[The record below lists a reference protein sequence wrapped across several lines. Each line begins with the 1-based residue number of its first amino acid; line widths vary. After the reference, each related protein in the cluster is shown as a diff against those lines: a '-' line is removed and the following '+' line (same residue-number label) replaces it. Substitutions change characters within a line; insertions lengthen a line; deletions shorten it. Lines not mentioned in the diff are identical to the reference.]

1 MNTRIFCRPKH
12 CRVQTR
18 VLHCNQ
24 LSLTQS
30 RQNFDIIISTSL
42 TGPRPFMWKPERE
55 SCVPLWYWGE
65 IAWIFSLFF
74 YSPFTILASFYL
86 SFLFLPEFF
95 FIKLFFVVAFFLSVY
110 LILSF
115 FISLLCRLFYFILLY
130 PFKLYVVI

>member
-55 SCVPLWYWGE
+55 SCVLLWHWGE
-65 IAWIFSLFF
+65 IAWNFLFF

-86 SFLFLPEFF
+86 SFLFLYQSFF
-95 FIKLFFVVAFFLSVY
+95 YQTLFCCGFFLKCLSYSFIFYFFVMSTILFYSGLPFIKL
-110 LILSF
+110 
-115 FISLLCRLFYFILLY
+115 
-130 PFKLYVVI
+130 